1 MKHLSLKERSYL
13 IIKEKILN
21 GDFEPGSRIREDI
34 LAEEISIS
42 RTPVREAI
50 NLLSAEGFLNNIPRK
65 GIFMIDPTKEEII
78 DMLEVRIVLECLAV
92 EKFIDVMKN
101 EDISALE
108 NILDEFKEA
117 LEKEDYKKCNKL
129 DSAFHMTIAKTV
141 GNKMLSKF
149 LSEIDDFMQIARYI
163 EKKADSKAKNE
174 KTLQE
179 HSKILNYIKERD
191 KAAARQAI
199 IENIWTMKKNLNID
213 K

>member
-108 NILDEFKEA
+108 K
-117 LEKEDYKKCNKL
+117 Y
-129 DSAFHMTIAKTV
+129 S
-141 GNKMLSKF
+141 G
-149 LSEIDDFMQIARYI
+149 
-163 EKKADSKAKNE
+163 
-174 KTLQE
+174 
-179 HSKILNYIKERD
+179 
-191 KAAARQAI
+191 
-199 IENIWTMKKNLNID
+199 
-213 K
+213 